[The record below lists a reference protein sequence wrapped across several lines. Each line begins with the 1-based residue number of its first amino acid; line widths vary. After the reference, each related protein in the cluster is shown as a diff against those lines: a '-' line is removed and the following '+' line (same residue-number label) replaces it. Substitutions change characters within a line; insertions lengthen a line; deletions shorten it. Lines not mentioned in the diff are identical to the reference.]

1 MNAARNPGRETESPG
16 DAMERFQRICVV
28 GLGYVGLPTAAILAT
43 KGIDVIGFDIEPKR
57 VGIINAGGTPIAEPD
72 LEALVRGAVAS
83 GKLHAQTEVAPADAF
98 IIAVPTP
105 FKGDHEPDL
114 GYLNDAA
121 ASVASVLVAGN
132 LVILES
138 TSPVGTT
145 EALCEWLAKARS
157 DLSFPH
163 SAGTESDIRVAYSP
177 ERVLPGD
184 ILGELVNND
193 RIVGG
198 VTPAC
203 AQAARSLYGRFVRG
217 GCSVTTART
226 AELVKLT
233 ENAYRDVN
241 IAFANEISLICD
253 TLAVDPWEV
262 IELANRHPRVEVLR
276 PGPGVGGHCIAV
288 DPWFLVH
295 SVPEL
300 TPIIQAARQV
310 NDMKPSWVVGRV
322 RAACEGLERPDVA
335 CLGLAYKADVG
346 DLRESPAVEIVRLLQ
361 AEVSGRVLVVEPHV
375 ASLPVELAR
384 ERLELVSLDD
394 ALLAADVI
402 VLLTDHREFLEI
414 EPRRLVGKR
423 LVDTR
428 GIWGAR

>member
-1 MNAARNPGRETESPG
+1 MRGRSDLNSASGRAPF
-16 DAMERFQRICVV
+16 ERVCVV

-43 KGIDVIGFDIEPKR
+43 KGLEVIGVDVEPDR
-57 VGIINAGGTPIAEPD
+57 VRVVNAGAAPIVEPD
-72 LEALVRGAVAS
+72 LEAMVREAVTS
-83 GKLHAQTEVAPADAF
+83 GRLRAQEDVAAADAF

-105 FKGDHEPDL
+105 LKSDHVPDL
-114 GYLNDAA
+114 GHLRDAV
-121 ASVASVLVAGN
+121 ASVAGVLALGN
-132 LVILES
+132 LVVLES

-145 EALCEWLAKARS
+145 EAVCEWLAEARP

-163 SAGTESDIRVAYSP
+163 TSGEASDIRVAYSP
-177 ERVLPGD
+177 ERVLPGA
-184 ILGELVNND
+184 ILNELVNND
-193 RIVGG
+193 RIIGG
-198 VTPAC
+198 ITPSC
-203 AQAARSLYGRFVRG
+203 ARAAEALYLNFVNG
-217 GCSVTTART
+217 DCSVTTART

-241 IAFANEISLICD
+241 IAFANEVSLICD
-253 TLAVDPWEV
+253 TLAVDPWEL

-300 TPIIQAARQV
+300 TPLIQAARQV
-310 NDMKPSWVVGRV
+310 NDKKPGWVVKRV

-361 AEVSGRVLVVEPHV
+361 AEVSGRVLVVEPHI

-384 ERLELVSLDD
+384 ERIELVSLDD

-402 VLLTDHREFLEI
+402 VMLTDHREFLEI

-428 GIWGAR
+428 GVWGAR